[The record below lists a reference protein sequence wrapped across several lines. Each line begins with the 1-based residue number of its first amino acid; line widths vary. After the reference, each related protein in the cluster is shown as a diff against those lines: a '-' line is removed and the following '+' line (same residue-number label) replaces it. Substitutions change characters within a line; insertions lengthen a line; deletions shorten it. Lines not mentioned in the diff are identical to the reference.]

1 MSDLLYPKATDKH
14 DDQIL
19 KFINW
24 LRYEVCPGP
33 QFTFVYASYKHKGGG
48 YGDPLPHTKIP
59 QQYFLHV
66 CHFLWRYYLF
76 ARMPVEKV
84 PLKLDKSFVAFLR
97 KMLVMLDTALE
108 QIILCCLQVGDGQLE
123 VDQRFPLFDIYL
135 TTEFV
140 IGHHDPKS
148 VDLWCKHHGAKDL
161 ERMDP
166 FRFGT

>member
-1 MSDLLYPKATDKH
+1 MKSIQDPSSLSSMPRTNTKVAVMVIRFPIQRYLNSIFFMSA
-14 DDQIL
+14 
-19 KFINW
+19 
-24 LRYEVCPGP
+24 V
-33 QFTFVYASYKHKGGG
+33 
-48 YGDPLPHTKIP
+48 
-59 QQYFLHV
+59 
-66 CHFLWRYYLF
+66 FLWRYYLF
-76 ARMPVEKV
+76 ARMLMEKV
-84 PLKLDKSFVAFLR
+84 PLKLDKSFIAFLR

-108 QIILCCLQVGDGQLE
+108 QIIFCCLQTEDGQLE